1 MTLDL
6 TIAIPVR
13 NEAANLPACLRAI
26 GSGFARR
33 VVVIDS
39 SSSDTTPQIARE
51 HGADVLNFEWNG
63 QFPKKRNWFLRN
75 HPPDTQWILFLDA
88 DEILTPAFKDEVA
101 AKLQNPGESV
111 GFWLSYNIY
120 FLGHPLKGGYP
131 LRKLALF
138 RSSSGEYEHIEETRW
153 SHLDME
159 IHEHPVLR
167 GQIGLIR
174 SRIDH
179 RDLRGLEH
187 WAIKHAAY
195 ADWEARRYLARS
207 AKGKPADWTL
217 PQKIKYRLMDTPL
230 LPVCF
235 FFGCYFLMLGFR
247 DGRRGLAWAILKA
260 GYFAQVYGRIQEL
273 KTEQKPANGRS

>member
-217 PQKIKYRLMDTPL
+217 PQKIKYRLMDTPPAPGMLFLRLL
-230 LPVCF
+230 LPHA
-235 FFGCYFLMLGFR
+235 GLSGRSPRLGLGHSQSR
-247 DGRRGLAWAILKA
+247 V
-260 GYFAQVYGRIQEL
+260 FAQVYGRIQEL